1 MARITVEDCL
11 DHVDNRNRFHL
22 SLMASRRARQLRAGA
37 HPLVQSE
44 EDDYTVLALREMAT
58 GQVTPEFLDK
68 IDHELEGPAADEGE
82 VTADSVA
89 EAAEALGAGMAAG
102 MGEPAAPEAESEES
116 DEAAEEAAPEEPDI
130 QHESELDEAAEDGAG
145 EDEAGDEEPPEEEA
159 P

>member
-44 EDDYTVLALREMAT
+44 EDDYTVLALREMAS
-58 GQVTPEFLDK
+58 GKVTPEFLDK
-68 IDHELEGPAADEGE
+68 IDHELEGPAAEEGE

-102 MGEPAAPEAESEES
+102 VGEPAAPEADGQEPGEAS
-116 DEAAEEAAPEEPDI
+116 DEAAPEEPDI
-130 QHESELDEAAEDGAG
+130 QHESELDEGAGPAED
-145 EDEAGDEEPPEEEA
+145 DTGDGEPPEEET